1 MALNCDLEKIFVTGQ
16 FMMAPQS
23 LLLISECLVEPVRPV
38 TSTLL
43 AHSEDFLELYL
54 FFSFLNC
61 LFESPPFSK
70 SQLYCHRNIFP
81 YATICSWAEELVSLG
96 TVFLQQVHPLH
107 VSNAVFLAYERNQ
120 YWVVRLP
127 DMTAKLRDM
136 CLHTCREC
144 RETAAAEGS

>member
-23 LLLISECLVEPVRPV
+23 LLFISECLVEPVRPI

-43 AHSEDFLELYL
+43 VHSEDFLKVYL
-54 FFSFLNC
+54 FFFKLPIWIPSLQQKPTV
-61 LFESPPFSK
+61 LP
-70 SQLYCHRNIFP
+70 RNIFP
-81 YATICSWAEELVSLG
+81 YITICSWAEVSVSLW

-127 DMTAKLRDM
+127 DMMPKLRDM